1 MCGICGVFQLG
12 GEPRPVVS
20 RPVLELMTDAMAHRG
35 PDDRGVVHEPGIAL
49 GARRLSIIDV
59 EGGHQ
64 PFVTE
69 DGTVWGAQNC
79 EIYNHVELRR
89 GLEARG
95 HVFRSRCDTEVIPH
109 LYEEHGPG
117 FVERLSGKFA
127 VSVFDAKEQ
136 RLVLGRDRLGVKP
149 LYYVV
154 ADDRLAFASEL
165 KSLLASGVVDPEL
178 DAEAI
183 DVFLTLGYFPAP
195 RTPLVGVR
203 KLLPGELLVAD
214 RNGVRTERYWSYP
227 QPEPGPTS
235 AGAAYYAAGLL
246 DRLDEAVRR
255 RLMSDVPVGA
265 MLSGGLD
272 SSLVV
277 ALMAKHSTTPVET
290 FAVGFTDAGENELR
304 DAQEVAALYGC
315 EHHELAL
322 SLGDTV
328 DLEDLV
334 WFMDE
339 PVAELSALGFLE
351 LSELARKHVTVA
363 LSGQGADEL
372 FGGYRKHR
380 VAALAERWRRLPK
393 PLRSLAEAGSAL
405 GGADLKRL
413 AAALAADDHVSR
425 QLAMSG
431 HLDAGLRARLYRGP
445 LAGLDGQATAR
456 AIGALVDEVGADV
469 LAGTLH
475 VDAQLA
481 LPDVMLHY
489 FDRCSMAHSL
499 EARVPF
505 LDHEVVEYAATIPS
519 EFKVKGRET
528 KHVLKLAARGIVP
541 DHIVDKR
548 KIGFFRGSAAPWL
561 RAQIGGATS
570 SYLLDGE
577 PRIGEIIDVAELRR
591 LIESD
596 ARAKRPAHT
605 QLVLGALM
613 LEVWLSRFVPR
624 ALASVEAARAAA

>member
-1 MCGICGVFQLG
+1 
-12 GEPRPVVS
+12 VVS
-20 RPVLELMTDAMAHRG
+20 ERVLELMTDAMSHRG
-35 PDDRGVVHEPGIAL
+35 PDDRGVVYEPGVAL

-64 PFVTE
+64 PFQTE
-69 DGTVWGAQNC
+69 DGNVWGAQNG
-79 EIYNHVELRR
+79 EIYNHDDLRR
-89 GLEARG
+89 TLESRG

-109 LYEEHGPG
+109 MYEEHGPS

-127 VSVFDAKEQ
+127 VVAWDEAER

-149 LYYVV
+149 LYYAVRGDLLV
-154 ADDRLAFASEL
+154 FASEL
-165 KSLLASGVVDPEL
+165 KSLLASGLVEPEL
-178 DAEAI
+178 DPDAI

-195 RTPLVGVR
+195 RTPLQGVH
-203 KLLPGELLVAD
+203 KLLPGETLVAD
-214 RNGVRTERYWSYP
+214 RHGVRKTRYWSYP
-227 QPEPGPTS
+227 QPMPGS
-235 AGAAYYAAGLL
+235 AELPAQHYADGLL
-246 DRLDEAVRR
+246 ERLDEAVRR

-277 ALMAKHSTTPVET
+277 ALMAKHSPTPVET
-290 FAVGFTDAGENELR
+290 FAVGFTDAGENELA
-304 DAQEVAALYGC
+304 DAREVAGLYGC

-322 SLGDTV
+322 SMTDTV

-339 PVAELSALGFLE
+339 PVAELSSLGFLA

-380 VAALAERWRRLPK
+380 VAALVDSWQRVPK
-393 PLRSLAEAGSAL
+393 PLRSIIES
-405 GGADLKRL
+405 GAAIGPPGLRRL
-413 AAALAADDHVSR
+413 AAAFRAEDHVGR

-431 HLDAGLRARLYRGP
+431 HIDDDLRSRLYRGA
-445 LAGLDGQATAR
+445 LSNVDGRGAAR
-456 AIGALVDEVGADV
+456 AIEALVDDVGADV

-519 EFKVKGRET
+519 KYKVKGRET

-541 DHIVDKR
+541 DHVIDKR
-548 KIGFFRGSAAPWL
+548 KVGFFRGSAAPWL
-561 RAQIGGATS
+561 RAQLGGATS
-570 SYLLDGE
+570 TFLLDGD
-577 PRIGEIIDVAELRR
+577 PRIAEVLDVAELRE
-591 LIESD
+591 LISAD
-596 ARAKRPAHT
+596 TATGRPAHT
-605 QLVLGALM
+605 QLVLSALM
-613 LEVWLSRFVPR
+613 LEVWLSRFIPR
-624 ALASVEAARAAA
+624 ATEAVQRARAAA